1 MPTNTPRV
9 LAVAA
14 RTMHV
19 GCVHLVDGKLADWG
33 LAYVRTTEE
42 ATAKLSNWLEIYKP
56 DCLVTEN
63 PETEF
68 RKSGKQIDILKAFV
82 DIGREAPV
90 LNLVQTRKKTHKNLY
105 LQAASLAK
113 QFPEIAS
120 RVPKKPP
127 IWLPGHRNLVF
138 FDALALAKQVLEGE
152 R

>member
-1 MPTNTPRV
+1 MSTNKPRV

-19 GCVHLVDGKLADWG
+19 GCVHMVDGKLVDWG
-33 LAYVRTTEE
+33 LAYVRSVEE
-42 ATAKLSNWLEIYKP
+42 ATAKLHEWLVTYKP

-68 RKSGKQIDILKAFV
+68 RKGGKQIPILDAFV
-82 DIGREAPV
+82 EIGRDASV
-90 LNLVQTRKKTHKNLY
+90 LNLVLTRKKTHKNLY
-105 LQAASLAK
+105 LQAASLAE

-127 IWLPGHRNLVF
+127 IWLPGHRNLVY
-138 FDALALAKQVLEGE
+138 FDALALAKQVLEGGE
-152 R
+152 